1 MRGLAPISGAVDPG
15 GVKGDAS
22 MSEIKESANSPARQ
36 AVATSMAD
44 KTGKL
49 DPTTFAVIYNA
60 LNAVVKEMS
69 LTFEY
74 SAWSSIIAEA
84 RDFSC
89 AVYDAGTPPNALCV
103 LDGLPIHVNAQPV
116 AISAIAK
123 FFGADQLYD
132 GDIILV
138 NSPYYGNTH
147 IGDFVVATPV
157 FFEGEHVF
165 WSAATGHQMDVGS
178 SFRTSVPV
186 YATDIWSEGLQI
198 PPIKIAERGVMR
210 KDVLNLLLENVRY
223 RDFIYGD
230 LMSQIGSANTG
241 KKRLLEMLDQW
252 GAQTLSI
259 FSSEIIDYADR
270 RTREELAAWPNGSF
284 EADTWVDSDGY
295 GREHIKVHCKMTIDG
310 DHIRVDF
317 DGSDP
322 QGRGGINAGWATC
335 RNSVSTAILMCIDP
349 DIPHNEG
356 CLQHIEVVAPQG
368 TVVNA
373 AWPAS
378 TAAATIVPADA
389 ITDAV
394 WKCLAQAIPEKAV
407 AGCGHVTPNCVTTGF
422 DRRVAGTEKPF
433 GVILFNGSS
442 GGGASAVSDGW
453 PFMVTPGTV
462 GGLCFA
468 PVEIIEMHYPLVVRE
483 YQVRTDSM
491 GAGRNC
497 GGPGLNFFLTPRGT
511 GQIDN
516 YGYGDGMTNPPFGLF
531 GGEPGDGGALY
542 RVNRDGTKYVVSALS
557 YFRVSEGE
565 LWCAV
570 ATGGGGYGSPLERD
584 PAKVAADARDEFISM
599 EAASQTFGVVLDP
612 LTFAVDVEATERRR
626 RELRATKAIVPIA
639 PAAPGAATYYRSL
652 LGPGDVY
659 ALNPRPPEDADATL

>member
-1 MRGLAPISGAVDPG
+1 MSTTS
-15 GVKGDAS
+15 DA
-22 MSEIKESANSPARQ
+22 ANSAARD
-36 AVATSMAD
+36 ALAASTSD
-44 KTGKL
+44 TRTKL
-49 DPTTFAVIYNA
+49 DPTSFAVIYNA

-116 AISAIAK
+116 AISEIAK
-123 FFGADQLYD
+123 FFGTEEIHD
-132 GDIILV
+132 GDIMLV
-138 NSPYYGNTH
+138 NSAYYGNTH
-147 IGDFVVATPV
+147 IGDFVIATPV
-157 FFEGEHVF
+157 FYEGEHLF
-165 WSAATGHQMDVGS
+165 WSAATGHHMDVGS
-178 SFRTSVPV
+178 AYRTSVPV
-186 YATDIWSEGLQI
+186 FATDIWSEGLQI
-198 PPIKIAERGVMR
+198 SPLKIADRGVVR
-210 KDVLNLLLENVRY
+210 RDVVNMLLENVRY

-230 LMSQIGSANTG
+230 LMSQIGSVKTG
-241 KKRLLEMLDQW
+241 KKRLLEMLDEW
-252 GAQTLSI
+252 DATTLKT

-270 RTREELAAWPNGSF
+270 RTREELASWPNGSYTS
-284 EADTWVDSDGY
+284 EAWVDSDGY
-295 GREHIKVHCKMTIDG
+295 GREHITVRCKMTIEG
-310 DHIRVDF
+310 DQVKVDF

-356 CLQHIEVVAPQG
+356 CLQHIEVSAPKG

-373 AWPAS
+373 EWPAP
-378 TAAATIVPADA
+378 TAAATIVPADT

-407 AGCGHVTPNCVTTGF
+407 AGCGHVTPNCVTTGV
-422 DRRVAGTEKPF
+422 DRRDPDVEKPF

-468 PVEIIEMHYPLVVRE
+468 PIEIIEMHFPLVVRE

-491 GAGRNC
+491 GAGKNS
-497 GGPGLNFFLTPRGT
+497 GGPGLNFILTPRGT

-516 YGYGDGMTNPPFGLF
+516 YGYGDGMTNPPFGLY
-531 GGEPGDGGALY
+531 GGLPGDGGALY
-542 RVNRDGTKYVVSALS
+542 RENADGTKLVVSALS

-565 LWCAV
+565 LWCAI
-570 ATGGGGYGSPLERD
+570 ATGGGGYGDPLERD
-584 PAKVAADARDEFISM
+584 PAKVAADTRDEFISQEM
-599 EAASQTFGVVLDP
+599 ATDIYGVVFGVGD
-612 LTFAVDVEATERRR
+612 FAIDLAATEQRRAK
-626 RELRATKAIVPIA
+626 LRGDRTIVEIDPSV
-639 PAAPGAATYYRSL
+639 PGAATYYRSL
-652 LGPGDVY
+652 VGPNDVY